1 MVEFGQMTKLPIET
15 KLNKILSDLERRI
28 LYLSGQ
34 LYPGLIKVR
43 RYLHERPELA
53 NEEFKTTEYL
63 RERLQKIGAKTRRIS
78 LPTGI
83 VAEVKGRKKGPTVVI
98 RSDLDALPIKE
109 RTGLP
114 FASRFPGKMHACGHD
129 AHMTIVFGAACVL
142 SKLKEEFAGNVRF
155 IFQPSEEQPPGGA
168 TPMIEAGALDNP
180 KVDAILGLHV
190 DPRVAVGK
198 IGLRDGVTM
207 AAVIDFDLTVT
218 GKSGHAARPHEA
230 IDAIII
236 ATEIIDSLQKI
247 ISRDTDPMKP
257 MALTIGKISG
267 GVARNVIAREVVISG
282 TMRALNT
289 KDANRLP
296 GMVRRLADNICRAR
310 GAKARLDVIATY
322 PPLSNVA
329 WVNGVFRE
337 SFDNLFGRNK
347 VVETEQVLGGEDFAC
362 YLKKVPG
369 AMVRLGIRNPKIGA
383 TKTWHSDEFM
393 IDERAIYYG
402 VGLLTSAAL
411 RILKR

>member
-1 MVEFGQMTKLPIET
+1 MTKFPIDSR
-15 KLNKILSDLERRI
+15 LNRNLNDLERRI
-28 LYLSGQ
+28 LNLSGQ
-34 LYPGLIKVR
+34 LYPGLIRVR
-43 RYLHERPELA
+43 RHLHERPELA
-53 NEEFKTTEYL
+53 NEEFATTQYL
-63 RERLQKIGAKTRRIS
+63 KERLQKIGAKIRRIS

-83 VAEVKGRKKGPTVVI
+83 VAEVGGRKKGPTVVI

-109 RTGLP
+109 RTGLS
-114 FASRFPGKMHACGHD
+114 FASKFPGKMHACGHD

-168 TPMIEAGALDNP
+168 TPMIKAGALAKP
-180 KVDAILGLHV
+180 KADAILGLHV

-218 GKSGHAARPHEA
+218 GKSGHAARPQEGV
-230 IDAIII
+230 DAIVI
-236 ATEIIDSLQKI
+236 ASEIIDSLQKI
-247 ISRDTDPMKP
+247 ISRETDPFEP
-257 MALTIGKISG
+257 LVLTVGKISG

-282 TMRALNT
+282 TMRALNI

-296 GMVRRLADNICRAR
+296 GMVRRIADNICRAR
-310 GAKARLDVIATY
+310 GAGAKARLDIIATY
-322 PPLSNVA
+322 PSLSNVP
-329 WVNGVFRE
+329 WVNEIFKE
-337 SFDNLFGRNK
+337 SFDNLFGKNK
-347 VVETEQVLGGEDFAC
+347 VVETEPVLGGEDFAC

-369 AMVRLGIRNPKIGA
+369 AMVRLGIRNSKIGA
-383 TKTWHSDEFM
+383 TKYWHSDEFM

-402 VGLLTSAAL
+402 VALLTSAAL